1 MLYKDKKQSR
11 RMMTKEGYIKIANF
25 FSLRVEIVLLMCG
38 RIEHI
43 LTLKSSSHNANLMDY
58 DEQRI

>member
-1 MLYKDKKQSR
+1 
-11 RMMTKEGYIKIANF
+11 MTKEGYIKIVNF
-25 FSLRVEIVLLMCG
+25 FSLRVEIVVLMFG